1 MAILSFVEV
10 RGLCAGEDI
19 IPCVAEEMQ
28 CSLIHLV
35 PRKVSSFSF
44 FLDISVVSKAT
55 S

>member
-35 PRKVSSFSF
+35 PRKVSSFS
-44 FLDISVVSKAT
+44 LDISVVSKAT